1 MANNPNKIR
10 IIGGKWRGRKLKF
23 VPITGLRPTPNR
35 LRETLFNWL
44 APVIEGAICLD
55 LFAGSGALGFEALS
69 RGATHVVMVDKSPQV
84 IRTLKENAKILGAE
98 NIEFICAEFSP
109 NLLLSSRII
118 STSSRGLTAGSRANN
133 YSPLH
138 GQIHGSAPT
147 DSRAFDIVF
156 LDPPFHQNLIKPCL
170 DWLEKNKCLSP
181 DAFVYIETEKSL
193 DISAFTPHWDI
204 YRSQTAGDVSGSL
217 LQISDSSK

>member
-23 VPITGLRPTPNR
+23 VPIPGLRPTPNR

-69 RGATHVVMVDKSPQV
+69 RGASHVVMVDKSPQV
-84 IRTLKENAKILGAE
+84 IRTLKENAKMLGAE
-98 NIEFICAEFSP
+98 NIEFICA
-109 NLLLSSRII
+109 
-118 STSSRGLTAGSRANN
+118 
-133 YSPLH
+133 
-138 GQIHGSAPT
+138 
-147 DSRAFDIVF
+147 DSRLRGNDNIRTFDIVF
-156 LDPPFHQNLIKPCL
+156 LDPPFYQNLIKPCL

-181 DAFVYIETEKSL
+181 DAFVYVETEKSL
-193 DISAFTPHWDI
+193 DISAFITHWDI
-204 YRSQTAGDVSGSL
+204 YRSQTAGDVSSSL
-217 LQISDSSK
+217 LRIKKQNN